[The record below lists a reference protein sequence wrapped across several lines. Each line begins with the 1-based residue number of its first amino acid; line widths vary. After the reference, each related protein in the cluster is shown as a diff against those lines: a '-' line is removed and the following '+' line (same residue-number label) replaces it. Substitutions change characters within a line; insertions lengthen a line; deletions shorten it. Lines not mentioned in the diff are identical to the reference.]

1 MSKYLLE
8 IGTEELPANF
18 SHAVLEQFKSLIEF
32 ELDKKL
38 IKFEHIVV
46 TSTPRRIVLLLEGLV
61 DYAEDKIIERK
72 GPKANLAYLNGC
84 PTNAALGFANSL
96 DIDVGELEIKNTEK
110 GDFVFGKKIE
120 KGLSTKISL
129 SSIIPKLIKSL
140 QGPRFMKWGAGN
152 MKFSRP
158 IRWIAS
164 IYNDEILDFEFD
176 ECDPKIKINNKTKS
190 HRLINE
196 VLELQNPDDFFE
208 LLKRNRVIAIRK
220 ERKEKIESL
229 INQASKSL
237 NLKPDLSEGLLNELT
252 DLVEWPDLII
262 GKFSD
267 EFLDL
272 PVEVLSTVMKSHQ
285 RYVPLLLK
293 NKSFSKLDLS
303 SEKNIST
310 TFCVISNGLEE
321 SNNNIAKGNEKVLR
335 ARFSDAKFFV
345 ESDKKVASIER
356 NEKLK
361 SVSYLKGFGNIF
373 QRVERIEEVT
383 KKILKYLKDNSLEE
397 KKIIE
402 AAKYCKNDLC
412 SEIVYE
418 FPELQG
424 IMGGKYLKNE
434 GFSEDICL
442 AVAEHYLPAFY
453 KDALPSTRY
462 GAIVSIADKIETLIS
477 IFISGKRPSGSSD
490 PYALRRNLNGVI
502 KIIWDYEFDLK
513 LDNLFN
519 ELIDF
524 WKIKF
529 PKLNFLREKV
539 SNDLNEFL
547 VQRTVSHLEEI
558 SLDKDLIKAVCSFDV
573 FPPKRI
579 LNIFDLK
586 NRINAIVEFKE
597 KETFVEIQKVI
608 TRVSKLANSS
618 NLSTEVLSTKD
629 YVNTKLF
636 EKDCEFK
643 VFEFI
648 RELEELF
655 STGYC
660 NYLELLNLFEI
671 HIITIEDLFDNE
683 KGVLIMTDDIKI
695 RNNRLNLLSLIRNY
709 SLKIAD
715 FTLLN
720 S

>member
-8 IGTEELPANF
+8 IGTEELPAKF
-18 SHAVLEQFKSLIEF
+18 SHSVLEQFKSLIEF

-38 IKFEHIVV
+38 IKFEHMVV

-72 GPKANLAYLNGC
+72 GPKANSAYLDGC

-96 DIDVGELEIKNTEK
+96 DIDVGELEIKSTEK

-120 KGLSTKISL
+120 KGQSTRISL
-129 SSIIPKLIKSL
+129 SSIIPKLVKSL
-140 QGPRFMKWGAGN
+140 QGPRFMKWGTGN
-152 MKFSRP
+152 IKFSRP

-164 IYNDEILDFEFD
+164 VYNDEILDFEFD
-176 ECDPKIKINNKTKS
+176 ECDPKIQISNKSKS

-196 VLELQNPDDFFE
+196 VFEVKHADNFFE
-208 LLKRNRVIAIRK
+208 LLEQNRVLVKRHERK
-220 ERKEKIESL
+220 ERIESL

-237 NLKPDLSEGLLNELT
+237 NLKPDLSEGLINELT

-303 SEKNIST
+303 SEKAIST
-310 TFCVISNGLEE
+310 NFCIISNGLEE

-345 ESDKKVASIER
+345 ESDKKVSSIER

-361 SVSYLKGFGNIF
+361 SVSYLRGLGNIF
-373 QRVERIEEVT
+373 ERVERIEEVT
-383 KKILKYLKDNSLEE
+383 KKILKFLNDESLEE

-412 SEIVYE
+412 SEIVFE

-424 IMGGKYLKNE
+424 IMGGKYLKYE
-434 GFSEDICL
+434 GFSEDVCL
-442 AVAEHYLPAFY
+442 AVSEHYLPSFY
-453 KDALPSTRY
+453 KDALPSTKY
-462 GAIVSIADKIETLIS
+462 GAIVSIADKVETLIS

-502 KIIWDYEFDLK
+502 KIIWDYEFDLP
-513 LDNLFN
+513 LDILFN
-519 ELIDF
+519 ELIDSWRIEF
-524 WKIKF
+524 SN
-529 PKLNFLREKV
+529 LNFSRETLF
-539 SNDLNEFL
+539 NDLNEFL
-547 VQRTVSHLEEI
+547 VQRIVSHLEEL
-558 SLDKDLIKAVCSFDV
+558 SLGKELIKALCSSDESSQ
-573 FPPKRI
+573 KRV
-579 LNIFDLK
+579 LNIVDLK
-586 NRINAIVEFKE
+586 NRIKSIMNFKE
-597 KETFVEIQKVI
+597 KENFVEIQKVI
-608 TRVSKLANSS
+608 TRVSKLANNS
-618 NLSTEVLSTKD
+618 NLSTDVLSTRD
-629 YVNTKLF
+629 YVNRKLF
-636 EKDCEFK
+636 EKDCELK

-648 RELEELF
+648 GELEKLF
-655 STGYC
+655 SEGYC

-671 HIITIEDLFDNE
+671 NINTIEDLFDNE
-683 KGVLIMTDDIKI
+683 KGVLIMSEDLKI
-695 RNNRLNLLSLIRNY
+695 RNNRLNLLSLVRNY